1 MTIFKEGNM
10 FKKPSISNGML
21 SWQNLAIFIIMMAVL
36 LFITSCAAG
45 PNTMEDSQN
54 QKGKVAGF
62 WAGLWHGFI
71 SFFTF
76 IISLFTDKVN
86 VYEVHNSGNWYNFGF
101 ILGVMIFYSGSGRG
115 ACRKKRLK

>member
-1 MTIFKEGNM
+1 LFKT
-10 FKKPSISNGML
+10 KKPGKRLL
-21 SWQNLAIFIIMMAVL
+21 SRQKVALFVIATMAL
-36 LFITSCAAG
+36 LFMISCTAG
-45 PNTMEDSQN
+45 PNNLEDTET

-76 IISLFTDKVN
+76 IISLFSDKVN

-101 ILGVMIFYSGSGRG
+101 ILGVMIFFSGSGGG
-115 ACRKKRLK
+115 ASRRKCSK

>member
-1 MTIFKEGNM
+1 M
-10 FKKPSISNGML
+10 FKKSSKVKGLLSRQSVAVFVITIS
-21 SWQNLAIFIIMMAVL
+21 FL
-36 LFITSCAAG
+36 LFMTSCAAG

-71 SFFTF
+71 SLFTF
-76 IISLFTDKVN
+76 IISLFTDRVN

-101 ILGVMIFYSGSGRG
+101 ILGVMIFFSGSGGG
-115 ACRKKRLK
+115 ACKRSRKK